1 MPSPRRV
8 LLLLAALFATSAA
21 AGPASIGGQ
30 TGAVDESVLARLSA
44 ALAAGDVG
52 AASSVLMLVVG
63 LVGIAWWG
71 SRMGRDAVKALRQ
84 RGVNVVGTL
93 MALVAAAAIAAAIA
107 VVAVGAA
114 VPASTS
120 TSTSAST
127 STEIAWVKITQA
139 DSVATFD
146 AAIAAAKAA
155 HMPVMIDFGAA
166 WCIACKELDRS
177 TFVDAAVRAEAAR
190 FVSIKVD
197 TTDET
202 AALNAIQE
210 RFGVVGLP
218 HIAFIGSDGVYL
230 DAATQAPRYEPVTGL
245 LKAAEFLPQLQRVH

>member
-1 MPSPRRV
+1 
-8 LLLLAALFATSAA
+8 
-21 AGPASIGGQ
+21 
-30 TGAVDESVLARLSA
+30 
-44 ALAAGDVG
+44 
-52 AASSVLMLVVG
+52 
-63 LVGIAWWG
+63 
-71 SRMGRDAVKALRQ
+71 
-84 RGVNVVGTL
+84 
-93 MALVAAAAIAAAIA
+93 
-107 VVAVGAA
+107 
-114 VPASTS
+114 
-120 TSTSAST
+120 
-127 STEIAWVKITQA
+127 
-139 DSVATFD
+139 VATFD

-218 HIAFIGSDGVYL
+218 HIAFIGSDGLYL
-230 DAATQAPRYEPVTGL
+230 DATTQAPRYEPVTGL